1 MSGLILFFLCIG
13 LLSFLGWSSSG
24 GGNTKH
30 QDYEHRRIEQA
41 KQDALNDIRRRR
53 ERAEDQLR
61 RLSRW
66 SR

>member
-13 LLSFLGWSSSG
+13 LISFIGWLPSG
-24 GGNTKH
+24 GRSNKH
-30 QDYEHRRIEQA
+30 QDYEHRRIDQA

-61 RLSRW
+61 RLGRW